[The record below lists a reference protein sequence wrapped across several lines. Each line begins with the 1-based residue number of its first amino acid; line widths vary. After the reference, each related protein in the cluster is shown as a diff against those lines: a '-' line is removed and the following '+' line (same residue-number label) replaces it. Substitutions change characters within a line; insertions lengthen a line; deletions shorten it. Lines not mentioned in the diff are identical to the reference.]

1 MSYEIKVIELP
12 DQPTLVMRTIVAV
25 EKLPRFFGKAFGG
38 VMEYLGELGESP
50 SGMPFGAY
58 YNMDMSD
65 LNTAAGF
72 PVGKPIK
79 GVGEILAEI
88 IPGGKFLSTIHEGSY
103 DSMEP
108 AYTAMSDYAKTNG
121 LTPSGV
127 VYECYLNDPGE
138 GPDVIPLTEI
148 RFPLK

>member
-25 EKLPRFFGKAFGG
+25 EKLPEFFGKAFGG
-38 VMEYLGELGESP
+38 VMEYLGELGASP

-58 YNMDMSD
+58 YNLDMSA
-65 LNTAAGF
+65 LNIAAGF

-79 GVGEILAEI
+79 GAGEILAEI
-88 IPGGKFLSTIHEGSY
+88 IPGGKFLSTIHKGSY

-108 AYTAMSDYAKTNG
+108 AYTVMSDYAKTNG
-121 LTPSGV
+121 LTPTGV
-127 VYECYLNDPGE
+127 VYEYYLNDPGE